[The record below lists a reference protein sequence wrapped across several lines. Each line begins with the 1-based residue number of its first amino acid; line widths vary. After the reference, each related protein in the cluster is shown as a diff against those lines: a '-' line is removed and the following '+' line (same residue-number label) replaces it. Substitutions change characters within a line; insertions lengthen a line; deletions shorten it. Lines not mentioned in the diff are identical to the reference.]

1 MVKCE
6 VTQDCV
12 IAIKKGSVVL
22 VDEKQYKLANK
33 VLKALSEPEKAVRI
47 EKAVQPERETATINK
62 KTKKK

>member
-22 VDEKQYKLANK
+22 VDEKQYKLASK

-47 EKAVQPERETATINK
+47 EKAVQPERETATISK